1 MGGIGLTLVICV
13 DDRGGMSFGGRR
25 QSQDRVLRARVA
37 ALAKGHRLLMNA
49 YSAKQFS
56 DVEGILCEED
66 FLRRAE
72 AGDVCFQELGEVSLD
87 GVRRLILYRWNRHYP
102 SDKKFLAEPEQ
113 CGFRKVG
120 SAEFAG
126 SSHEKITEDI
136 YERV

>member
-1 MGGIGLTLVICV
+1 MTLVICV

-37 ALAKGHRLLMNA
+37 ALAGGRRLWMNA
-49 YSAKQFS
+49 YSAKQFA
-56 DVEGILCEED
+56 DVEGISADEAFLC
-66 FLRRAE
+66 RAG
-72 AGDVCFQELGEVSLD
+72 AGDVCFQELGEVTLD
-87 GVRRLILYRWNRHYP
+87 GVSRLILYRWNRHYP
-102 SDKKFLAEPEQ
+102 SDKKFPYDPER
-113 CGFRKVG
+113 CGFCKVS